1 MINFSKNKKQLPNK
15 LKEHGFTL
23 IELMVSISIFAV
35 VMVMSMGAV
44 FSIVDANRK
53 SRSLKSAMNNLN
65 LAIETI
71 SRNVKFGTNWKCDG
85 IASDCSSGSSI
96 TFNDRFTL
104 NGVLQI
110 VTYRFISVG
119 GIGQIERNISGGPND
134 TGGNYELLTS
144 PEINIT
150 DFKLSTSGIGFDS
163 KQPFMILKI
172 NGVVGTKVSSKTS
185 FDLQSAVSQRELEE

>member
-1 MINFSKNKKQLPNK
+1 MIPIKTTQQRTTSLFTS
-15 LKEHGFTL
+15 GFTL

-44 FSIVDANRK
+44 FAIVDANRK

-85 IASDCSSGSSI
+85 ASSDCANGSSI

-110 VTYRFISVG
+110 VSYRFITVG

-150 DFKLSTSGIGFDS
+150 DFKLSTSGIGSDD

-172 NGVVGTKVSSKTS
+172 NGVVGTKVSSQTS